1 VDKVSSGTAPAPAAL
16 VSAVASGDAAQT
28 VALLDQGAAID
39 GRDELGRTPLMRA
52 VLQGRSDLV
61 RLLLDRGADLHV
73 ADNTGNT
80 PLQQATRQNSREII
94 ALLEARERAG
104 RAQ

>member
-1 VDKVSSGTAPAPAAL
+1 L
-16 VSAVASGDAAQT
+16 LSAVASGDVARTA
-28 VALLDQGAAID
+28 ALLDRGAAVD

-52 VLQGRSDLV
+52 VLQSRSELV
-61 RLLLDRGADLHV
+61 RLLLDRGADPHV

-80 PLQQATRQNSREII
+80 PLQQARRQNSREII